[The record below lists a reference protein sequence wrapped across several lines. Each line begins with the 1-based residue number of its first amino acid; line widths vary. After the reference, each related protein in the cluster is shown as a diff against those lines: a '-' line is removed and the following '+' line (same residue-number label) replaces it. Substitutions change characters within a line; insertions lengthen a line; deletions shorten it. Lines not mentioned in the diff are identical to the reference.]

1 MRPRWQT
8 RAEAPSHADDW
19 LMTYADVI
27 TLLLCFF
34 AIFLSVSISKMNV
47 QSKVETVQA
56 AVVTLPQPPS
66 PPAPTR
72 VTEEVLAS
80 LKPEARPEP
89 MTAPAVAAAPAAPAP
104 KEPVAPSAPPV
115 PPKETV
121 AAAPP
126 AAEIPDHAKS
136 PGQTETGPIGDRI
149 TAWEMSSAAFFD
161 SGSATLRR
169 DGEAILLGVAAEL
182 KLDMFRDY
190 RITVEGHTDD
200 SPINTA
206 RFPSNWELS
215 SARAAAVVR
224 FFLEQGIP
232 AAKLRA
238 AGYADTFP
246 KRSNRDA
253 NGNAIPE
260 NQAQNRRVVI
270 RLEKIDKAERSA
282 SQALGTAFI
291 PPDLQ

>member
-1 MRPRWQT
+1 
-8 RAEAPSHADDW
+8 
-19 LMTYADVI
+19 MTYADVI

-34 AIFLSVSISKMNV
+34 AVFHSVSISKMHV
-47 QSKVETVQA
+47 QSKVGTVQT
-56 AVVTLPQPPS
+56 AVVTLPQPP
-66 PPAPTR
+66 PPAPAR
-72 VTEEVLAS
+72 VTEEALAS

-89 MTAPAVAAAPAAPAP
+89 MGAPVVAAAPAAPAP
-104 KEPVAPSAPPV
+104 KEPVAVPPV

-126 AAEIPDHAKS
+126 AAEISDHAKS
-136 PGQTETGPIGDRI
+136 PGPTEAGPIGDRI

-161 SGSATLRR
+161 SGSATLRS
-169 DGEAILLGVAAEL
+169 DGQAILLGVAAEL

-246 KRSNRDA
+246 KLPNRDA

-270 RLEKIDKAERSA
+270 RMEKIDKAERSA